1 MSAQQSDRVA
11 FSQSGCYMS
20 YPTYKK
26 RVSLARVFW
35 MNRNN
40 PYRLSGM
47 GSLPWATA
55 VEVKGGVSVFT
66 GADPL
71 FGGISFPSTA
81 PQNNVTV
88 IPGRHSGMLLAG
100 IHKLSGYRLPP
111 V

>member
-1 MSAQQSDRVA
+1 
-11 FSQSGCYMS
+11 MS

-47 GSLPWATA
+47 GSLPRATA
-55 VEVKGGVSVFT
+55 VEVKDGVSVFT
-66 GADPL
+66 GVDPL

-111 V
+111 VLQEEGGHLFGWS